1 MAGPITENDI
11 VMEQTYPTWHLSA
24 SNEAAM
30 EDIHTPY
37 WRHFINAVP
46 EQDLSGSTLLDFGCN
61 RGGFLRLLH
70 KMRPFTR
77 AIGIDIASASI
88 SDANDLAGEYPVSYF
103 VGSDPTQLDT
113 SFDLAFSYEVIYL
126 LQDLSEH
133 ARQMKA
139 ALRENGVYYAVT
151 GCHTESPLWNRRRD
165 VIATRSNTRVPSYSP
180 DDYINAF
187 ADCGFKVTL
196 RRFGFTD
203 FAPPPA
209 DRKFHPGIMDALTY
223 NAEEKILFRFA
234 K

>member
-1 MAGPITENDI
+1 MRQQWKISIHLIGAISSMPFPSRTCPALPFSILAVTVAAFTPVAQDASVYAG
-11 VMEQTYPTWHLSA
+11 V
-24 SNEAAM
+24 
-30 EDIHTPY
+30 
-37 WRHFINAVP
+37 
-46 EQDLSGSTLLDFGCN
+46 
-61 RGGFLRLLH
+61 
-70 KMRPFTR
+70 
-77 AIGIDIASASI
+77 GIDIASASI
-88 SDANDLAGEYPVSYF
+88 SDANNLAGDYPVSYF
-103 VGSDPTQLDT
+103 VGSDPTQLDAA
-113 SFDLAFSYEVIYL
+113 FDLAFSYEVIYL

-203 FAPPPA
+203 FAPPPG